1 MTARKQR
8 HQYATSPMPR
18 ISPMHSALTGA
29 GGVQS
34 SGESG
39 LTARTQSARAQ
50 GGGLG
55 CSVLYSTNNGCY
67 QEFEMSFL
75 YRVILY
81 ASMVLLAYS
90 MGLMLSGCVLV
101 PNTITP
107 ELEHMSHATQH
118 HPFTEHTTGYGSN
131 IANLVV
137 GYRIG
142 DRLNLEF
149 ADGRSLDKH
158 YNYGNSWGEIE
169 GPREE
174 FSARLRYTIQ
184 VKP

>member
-1 MTARKQR
+1 
-8 HQYATSPMPR
+8 
-18 ISPMHSALTGA
+18 
-29 GGVQS
+29 
-34 SGESG
+34 
-39 LTARTQSARAQ
+39 
-50 GGGLG
+50 
-55 CSVLYSTNNGCY
+55 
-67 QEFEMSFL
+67 MSFL
-75 YRVILY
+75 YRVILF

-90 MGLMLSGCVLV
+90 MGLMLSGCALV

-118 HPFTEHTTGYGSN
+118 RPFTDSPTGYGSN

-137 GYRIG
+137 GYRLG
-142 DRLNLEF
+142 DHLNLEL
-149 ADGRSLDKH
+149 ADGRSLDRH

-174 FSARLRYTIQ
+174 FSARLRYTFV